1 VSFATENN
9 LMQNTP
15 VKLGLSENLMQ
26 FTILVMVNAFVGG
39 MVGMERSVLPLLA
52 TTTFG
57 MNAQSGI
64 LSFII
69 VFGISKAI
77 SNYFSGKLANKYSRK
92 RVLIIGWLFALPV
105 PWLLMWAPTWEWILV
120 ANVFLGINQG
130 LTWSSTVV
138 MKIDLV
144 GNKNRGLAMGLNEFS
159 GYLSVAAV
167 ATLTGYIA
175 HNWGIRPYPFYIGIF
190 LSILGMLVSVWWV
203 KDTASHVS
211 IEADNNK
218 TPLLK
223 NIFKDTTWRN
233 KQLGSVT
240 QAGIVNNLN
249 DGMIW
254 GLLPLYLSRLSF
266 NLSEIGMIVGT
277 YPAVWGLGQLV
288 TGKMV
293 DKISGKKMLFTGML
307 LQGVALATMPFIHTL
322 ELWIVVSAFL
332 GAGTAMVYPTFLVTI
347 ANNTHPSDRA
357 ESMGIFRFWRDSG
370 YAIGA
375 VLTGI
380 IAEVSNNDVAILAIA
395 GLTILSSVVIQVR
408 MKL

>member
-1 VSFATENN
+1 MSFATENH
-9 LMQNTP
+9 LMQNSP
-15 VKLGLSENLMQ
+15 VKLGLRENLLQ

-39 MVGMERSVLPLLA
+39 MVGMERSVLPLIA
-52 TTTFG
+52 TKTFG
-57 MNAQSGI
+57 MNAQTGI

-92 RVLIIGWLFALPV
+92 RVLVVGWLFALPV

-120 ANVFLGINQG
+120 ANVFLGVSQG

-144 GNKNRGLAMGLNEFS
+144 GDKNRGLAMGLNEFS

-167 ATLTGYIA
+167 AALTGYVA
-175 HNWGIRPYPFYIGIF
+175 HKWGLRTYPFYIGIF
-190 LSILGMLVSVWWV
+190 LSVLGLLVSVVWV
-203 KDTASHVS
+203 KDTAKHVS
-211 IEADNNK
+211 IEAEKNS

-223 NIFKDTTWRN
+223 NIFIDTTWRH

-254 GLLPLYLSRLSF
+254 GLLPVYLSNLSF
-266 NLSEIGMIVGT
+266 SLSEIGVIAGT
-277 YPAVWGLGQLV
+277 YPAVWGLGQLL
-288 TGKMV
+288 TGKMA
-293 DKISGKKMLFTGML
+293 DKVSGKKMLFAGML
-307 LQGVALATMPFIHTL
+307 IQGVALAAMPLIHTM
-322 ELWIVVSAFL
+322 ELWIVVSALL

-347 ANNTHPSDRA
+347 ANHTHPTDRA

-380 IAEVSNNDVAILAIA
+380 VAEVSNNDVAILTIA
-395 GLTILSSVVIQVR
+395 GLTILSSVVIQAR
-408 MKL
+408 MKE

>member
-1 VSFATENN
+1 
-9 LMQNTP
+9 
-15 VKLGLSENLMQ
+15 
-26 FTILVMVNAFVGG
+26 
-39 MVGMERSVLPLLA
+39 
-52 TTTFG
+52 
-57 MNAQSGI
+57 
-64 LSFII
+64 
-69 VFGISKAI
+69 
-77 SNYFSGKLANKYSRK
+77 
-92 RVLIIGWLFALPV
+92 
-105 PWLLMWAPTWEWILV
+105 
-120 ANVFLGINQG
+120 
-130 LTWSSTVV
+130 
-138 MKIDLV
+138 
-144 GNKNRGLAMGLNEFS
+144 
-159 GYLSVAAV
+159 
-167 ATLTGYIA
+167 
-175 HNWGIRPYPFYIGIF
+175 
-190 LSILGMLVSVWWV
+190 LVSVWWV

-307 LQGVALATMPFIHTL
+307 LQGVALATMPFIDTL

>member
-1 VSFATENN
+1 
-9 LMQNTP
+9 MQNTP
-15 VKLGLSENLMQ
+15 VQLGLKENLMQ
-26 FTILVMVNAFVGG
+26 FTILLMVNAFVGG
-39 MVGMERSVLPLLA
+39 MVGMERSVLSLLA
-52 TTTFG
+52 TEAFG
-57 MNAQSGI
+57 MNAQTGI

-105 PWLLMWAPTWEWILV
+105 PWLLMWAPAWEWILV

-167 ATLTGYIA
+167 AALTGYVA
-175 HNWGIRPYPFYIGIF
+175 HKWDLRPYPFYIGVV
-190 LSILGMLVSVWWV
+190 LSVAGLLASWWWV
-203 KDTASHVS
+203 KDTAGHVKV
-211 IEADNNK
+211 EAEKNN

-223 NIFKDTTWRN
+223 NIFADTTWRN
-233 KQLGSVT
+233 PQLSAVT

-254 GLLPLYLSRLSF
+254 GLLPLYLSNLSF
-266 NLSEIGMIVGT
+266 SLTEIGIIAGT
-277 YPAVWGLGQLV
+277 YPAVWGLGQLA
-288 TGKMV
+288 TGKMA
-293 DKISGKKMLFTGML
+293 DKVSGKKMLFAGML
-307 LQGVALATMPFIHTL
+307 LQGVALVAMPFINSL
-322 ELWIVVSAFL
+322 ELWVATSALL
-332 GAGTAMVYPTFLVTI
+332 GAGTAIVYPTFLVTI
-347 ANNTHPSDRA
+347 ANNTHPDDRA

-380 IAEVSNNDVAILAIA
+380 IAELSNNNAAILTIA
-395 GLTILSSVVIQVR
+395 VLTILSSVVIQVR
-408 MKL
+408 MKE

>member
-1 VSFATENN
+1 MSFATENH

-15 VKLGLSENLMQ
+15 IKLGLRENLLQ

-39 MVGMERSVLPLLA
+39 MVGMERAVLPLIA
-52 TTTFG
+52 TKTFG
-57 MNAQSGI
+57 MNAQTGI

-92 RVLIIGWLFALPV
+92 RVLVVGWLFALPV

-120 ANVFLGINQG
+120 ANVFLGVSQG

-144 GNKNRGLAMGLNEFS
+144 GDKNRGLAMGLNEFS

-167 ATLTGYIA
+167 AALTGYVA
-175 HNWGIRPYPFYIGIF
+175 HKWGIRTYPFYIGIF
-190 LSILGMLVSVWWV
+190 LSVLGLLVSVVWV
-203 KDTASHVS
+203 KDTAKHVS
-211 IEADNNK
+211 IEAEKNS
-218 TPLLK
+218 TPLLN
-223 NIFKDTTWRN
+223 NIFIDTTWRH

-254 GLLPLYLSRLSF
+254 GLLPVYLSNLSF
-266 NLSEIGMIVGT
+266 SLSEIGVIAGT
-277 YPAVWGLGQLV
+277 YPAVWGLGQLL
-288 TGKMV
+288 TGKMA
-293 DKISGKKMLFTGML
+293 DKVSGKKMLFAGML
-307 LQGVALATMPFIHTL
+307 IQGVALAAMPLIHTM
-322 ELWIVVSAFL
+322 ELWIVVSALL

-347 ANNTHPSDRA
+347 ANNTHPTDRA

-380 IAEVSNNDVAILAIA
+380 VAEVSNNDVAILTIA
-395 GLTILSSVVIQVR
+395 GLTILSSVVIQAR
-408 MKL
+408 MKA

>member
-1 VSFATENN
+1 
-9 LMQNTP
+9 
-15 VKLGLSENLMQ
+15 
-26 FTILVMVNAFVGG
+26 
-39 MVGMERSVLPLLA
+39 
-52 TTTFG
+52 
-57 MNAQSGI
+57 
-64 LSFII
+64 
-69 VFGISKAI
+69 
-77 SNYFSGKLANKYSRK
+77 
-92 RVLIIGWLFALPV
+92 
-105 PWLLMWAPTWEWILV
+105 MWAPTWEWILV

-190 LSILGMLVSVWWV
+190 LSILGLLVSVWWV

>member
-1 VSFATENN
+1 VSFAAEYN
-9 LMQNTP
+9 LMQKNH
-15 VKLGLSENLMQ
+15 VKLGLRENLLQ
-26 FTILVMVNAFVGG
+26 FTLLVMVNAFVGG

-52 TTTFG
+52 SETFG
-57 MNAQSGI
+57 MNAQTGI

-77 SNYFSGKLANKYSRK
+77 SNYFSGKLANRYSRK
-92 RVLIIGWLFALPV
+92 MVLVIGWLFALPV

-144 GNKNRGLAMGLNEFS
+144 GKKNRGLAMGLNEFS
-159 GYLSVAAV
+159 GYLSVAVV
-167 ATLTGYIA
+167 AALTGYIA
-175 HNWGIRPYPFYIGIF
+175 HKWGVRTYPFYIGIF
-190 LSILGMLVSVWWV
+190 LSVLGLLVSVWWV
-203 KDTASHVS
+203 KDTAQHVS
-211 IEADNNK
+211 KEAEKNS
-218 TPLLK
+218 TPLLT
-223 NIFKDTTWRN
+223 NIFKDTTWRHH
-233 KQLGSVT
+233 QLGSVT

-254 GLLPLYLSRLSF
+254 GLLPLYLSHLSF

-288 TGKMV
+288 TGKMA
-293 DKISGKKMLFTGML
+293 DKISGKKMLFAGML

-322 ELWIVVSAFL
+322 ELWIVVSAVL

-380 IAEVSNNDVAILAIA
+380 IAEVSNNEVAILTIA

-408 MKL
+408 MKV

>member
-1 VSFATENN
+1 MSFAAEYN
-9 LMQNTP
+9 LMQKNH
-15 VKLGLSENLMQ
+15 VKLGLRENLLQ
-26 FTILVMVNAFVGG
+26 FTLLVMVNAFVGG
-39 MVGMERSVLPLLA
+39 MVGMERSVLPILA
-52 TTTFG
+52 SETFG
-57 MNAQSGI
+57 MNAQTGI

-92 RVLIIGWLFALPV
+92 MVLVIGWLFALPV

-144 GNKNRGLAMGLNEFS
+144 GKKNRGLAMGLNEFS
-159 GYLSVAAV
+159 GYLSVAVV
-167 ATLTGYIA
+167 AALTGYIA
-175 HNWGIRPYPFYIGIF
+175 HKWGVRTYPFYIGIF
-190 LSILGMLVSVWWV
+190 LSVLGLLVSVWWV
-203 KDTASHVS
+203 KDTAQHVS
-211 IEADNNK
+211 KEAEKNS

-223 NIFKDTTWRN
+223 NIFKDTTWRHH
-233 KQLGSVT
+233 QLGSVT

-249 DGMIW
+249 DGMMW
-254 GLLPLYLSRLSF
+254 GLLPVYLSNLTF
-266 NLSEIGMIVGT
+266 NLSEIGVIAGT
-277 YPAVWGLGQLV
+277 YPAVWGLGQLL
-288 TGKMV
+288 TGKMA
-293 DKISGKKMLFTGML
+293 DKVSGKKMLFAGML
-307 LQGVALATMPFIHTL
+307 IQGVALAVMPFIHTL
-322 ELWIVVSAFL
+322 ELWIVVSALL

-347 ANNTHPSDRA
+347 ANHTHPTDRA

-380 IAEVSNNDVAILAIA
+380 VAEVSNNDIAILTIA

-408 MKL
+408 MKA

>member
-1 VSFATENN
+1 VSFAAENN

-15 VKLGLSENLMQ
+15 VQLGLKENLMQ
-26 FTILVMVNAFVGG
+26 FTILLMVNAFVGG
-39 MVGMERSVLPLLA
+39 MVGMERSVLSLLA
-52 TTTFG
+52 TETFG
-57 MNAQSGI
+57 MNAQTGI

-167 ATLTGYIA
+167 AALTGYVA
-175 HNWGIRPYPFYIGIF
+175 HKWDLRPYPFYIGVV
-190 LSILGMLVSVWWV
+190 LSVAGLLASWCWV
-203 KDTASHVS
+203 KDTAGHVKV
-211 IEADNNK
+211 EAEKNY
-218 TPLLK
+218 TPYLK
-223 NIFKDTTWRN
+223 NIFADTTWRN
-233 KQLGSVT
+233 PQLSAVT

-254 GLLPLYLSRLSF
+254 GLLPLYLSNLSF
-266 NLSEIGMIVGT
+266 SLTEIGIIAGT

-288 TGKMV
+288 TGKMA
-293 DKISGKKMLFTGML
+293 DKVSGKKMLFTGML
-307 LQGVALATMPFIHTL
+307 LQGVALAAMPFINSL
-322 ELWIVVSAFL
+322 EPWVATSALL
-332 GAGTAMVYPTFLVTI
+332 GAGTAIVYPTFLVTI
-347 ANNTHPSDRA
+347 ANNTHPVDRA

-375 VLTGI
+375 VLTGV
-380 IAEVSNNDVAILAIA
+380 IAELSNNNAAIMTIA
-395 GLTILSSVVIQVR
+395 VITILSSVVIQVR
-408 MKL
+408 MKA